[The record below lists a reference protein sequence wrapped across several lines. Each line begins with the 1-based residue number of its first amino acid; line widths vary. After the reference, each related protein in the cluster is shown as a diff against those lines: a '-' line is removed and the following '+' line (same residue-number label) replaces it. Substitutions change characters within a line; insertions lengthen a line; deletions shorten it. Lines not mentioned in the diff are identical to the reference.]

1 MYRYMPVKT
10 PCNFFCFTFV
20 LFYVCIFYSVKK
32 KLHGCL
38 NKNLCL
44 HISVRDMLH
53 FIVTEVVYQN
63 MKKTIFELNIT
74 GFNFSSLNMSSKCTS
89 IWGKKVT
96 RDNHYCEPSLISV
109 WKRNFTQCL
118 REPHPEYF
126 SQRTSACRMMVIM
139 TGGSG

>member
-1 MYRYMPVKT
+1 MPVKT

-63 MKKTIFELNIT
+63 MEKPFLN
-74 GFNFSSLNMSSKCTS
+74 
-89 IWGKKVT
+89 
-96 RDNHYCEPSLISV
+96 
-109 WKRNFTQCL
+109 
-118 REPHPEYF
+118 
-126 SQRTSACRMMVIM
+126 
-139 TGGSG
+139 